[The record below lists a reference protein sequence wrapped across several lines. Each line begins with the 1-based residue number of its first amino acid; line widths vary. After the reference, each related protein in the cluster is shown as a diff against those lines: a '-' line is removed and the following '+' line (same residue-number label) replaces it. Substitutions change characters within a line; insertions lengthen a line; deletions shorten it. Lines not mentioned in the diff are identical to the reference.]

1 MTMRNI
7 SEPSRHQAPIAT
19 SRGRW
24 DPRSVGSRPHRRL
37 RLRLRFFE
45 SVVFI
50 NPCELEANLGTKRTT
65 KTRTFRWSK
74 FHGHARPTRRAV
86 SESVRAVFRTST
98 SNFRISRVR
107 QLLRVR
113 SPSLAQKSDN
123 VRAFP
128 WSKFGGHTR
137 PTRRAVNKKVRSVYR
152 TTFSERKSPLEARR
166 RHPRSKEV
174 TSSTTPFLKAHISLN
189 KGDNKRQ
196 APRRKEATST
206 SLRPTSSSKN
216 LLTWN

>member
-37 RLRLRFFE
+37 RLRHRFFG
-45 SVVFI
+45 SVVFV
-50 NPCELEANLGTKRTT
+50 NPWELEAHLWLKRTT
-65 KTRTFRWSK
+65 
-74 FHGHARPTRRAV
+74 
-86 SESVRAVFRTST
+86 TS
-98 SNFRISRVR
+98 
-107 QLLRVR
+107 
-113 SPSLAQKSDN
+113 
-123 VRAFP
+123 RAFQ
-128 WSKFGGHTR
+128 WLKFGGHTR

-166 RHPRSKEV
+166 RHPRSKEA

-189 KGDNKRQ
+189 KGDNNHQ